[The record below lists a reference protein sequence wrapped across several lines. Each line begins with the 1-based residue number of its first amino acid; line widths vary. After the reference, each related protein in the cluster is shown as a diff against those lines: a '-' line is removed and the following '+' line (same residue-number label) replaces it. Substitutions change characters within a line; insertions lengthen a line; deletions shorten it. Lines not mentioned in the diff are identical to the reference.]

1 MTRDELIA
9 VIIAECEPA
18 IDRALTYG
26 GRSHVLSEVADIV
39 WTAMDRY
46 PDLLPRD
53 PNQTLQ
59 GSDLI
64 QRILE
69 TYGLSS

>member
-9 VIIAECEPA
+9 AIVAECGPA

-26 GRSHVLSEVADIV
+26 GRSHALSEVADIV
-39 WTAMDRY
+39 WAAMDCH

-53 PNQTLQ
+53 PGQQIQ
-59 GSDLI
+59 GSDI
-64 QRILE
+64 IRRALE
-69 TYGLSS
+69 AYGL